1 VGGDIM
7 FDLSS
12 VAATIQ
18 ADYIINRVN
27 KLECSNDEKIKII
40 DAIIAEVKLASINEL
55 DKAI

>member
-1 VGGDIM
+1 M